1 MKTLKKLL
9 YIIMAVAVLAVPVFG
24 VQAAENDIPVTEQS
38 GVSPTSSPV
47 PIRELVTKGN
57 KIYYYYKGKMVKNKW
72 KRYNGYKYYFGANGN
87 AVRGGQ
93 RINNVVYVFDEKG
106 RLFENKQNKIVKSG
120 SNIYHIRTKHGRAS
134 IGYFIYKNNLYYADP
149 KGRLYQKK
157 SRQNGQLY
165 FTNAGAA
172 RKDYNALLKMR
183 VMQIVSSIT
192 NSGMSQSQKLYAC
205 WKYVVYGGFYYG
217 GPDPNIYQSGWA
229 RSEALRMFRTGYGNC
244 YGFSCIF
251 AALAREIGYT
261 PYMICGRVP
270 GSRDGAADGFTRHCW
285 VKINGLYYDPEAQY
299 AGWMKGVYGYDSY
312 PISHQIQ
319 RIVNFCKF

>member
-9 YIIMAVAVLAVPVFG
+9 FIIMAVAVLAMPVFG
-24 VQAAENDIPVTEQS
+24 VQAAESDIPVTEQP
-38 GVSPTSSPV
+38 GVSPTPSPV

-93 RINNVVYVFDEKG
+93 RINKVVYVFDEKG

-120 SNIYHIRTKHGRAS
+120 SNIYHIRTEHGRAS

-165 FTNAGAA
+165 FTNSGAA

-192 NSGMSQSQKLYAC
+192 NSGMSQSPML
-205 WKYVVYGGFYYG
+205 G
-217 GPDPNIYQSGWA
+217 
-229 RSEALRMFRTGYGNC
+229 T
-244 YGFSCIF
+244 
-251 AALAREIGYT
+251 
-261 PYMICGRVP
+261 
-270 GSRDGAADGFTRHCW
+270 
-285 VKINGLYYDPEAQY
+285 
-299 AGWMKGVYGYDSY
+299 
-312 PISHQIQ
+312 
-319 RIVNFCKF
+319 

>member
-1 MKTLKKLL
+1 
-9 YIIMAVAVLAVPVFG
+9 
-24 VQAAENDIPVTEQS
+24 
-38 GVSPTSSPV
+38 
-47 PIRELVTKGN
+47 
-57 KIYYYYKGKMVKNKW
+57 
-72 KRYNGYKYYFGANGN
+72 
-87 AVRGGQ
+87 
-93 RINNVVYVFDEKG
+93 
-106 RLFENKQNKIVKSG
+106 
-120 SNIYHIRTKHGRAS
+120 
-134 IGYFIYKNNLYYADP
+134 
-149 KGRLYQKK
+149 
-157 SRQNGQLY
+157 
-165 FTNAGAA
+165 
-172 RKDYNALLKMR
+172 MR

-285 VKINGLYYDPEAQY
+285 VKINGLYYDPEHSMPVDD
-299 AGWMKGVYGYDSY
+299 GFMVMIITRSVTRSRELLTFVNSNV
-312 PISHQIQ
+312 PIS
-319 RIVNFCKF
+319 